1 MAGYNASGFISGGEP
16 LSQPSFAEMLARIR
30 QGDQDAAAE
39 LVRAYEPI
47 IRRAVRFRLSDAHM
61 RHALESLDICQSVLG
76 SFFLRAA
83 SGQYEL
89 NQPEDLQK
97 LLTAMARN
105 KLKFHVRKQYAQ
117 SRDPRR
123 VEAGAD
129 AAAVPAL
136 EATASRQLAA
146 RELLQQVHQ
155 RLAPQERQL
164 VEWRQQGLEWTE
176 IAQRLAGSPEAL
188 RKKLERALD
197 RVAVELGVEETG
209 HG

>member
-1 MAGYNASGFISGGEP
+1 MAQ
-16 LSQPSFAEMLARIR
+16 LSFAELLARVR
-30 QGDQDAAAE
+30 QGDQQAAVE
-39 LVRAYEPI
+39 LVRTYEPL
-47 IRRAVRFRLSDAHM
+47 IRRAIRFRLTNSHM
-61 RHALESLDICQSVLG
+61 RNALESLDICQSVLG

-105 KLKFHVRKQYAQ
+105 KLKYHARKQHAQ

-123 VEAGAD
+123 VDGGAD
-129 AAAVPAL
+129 AAAIPAA
-136 EATASRQLAA
+136 EPTASRQIAA

-155 RLAPQERQL
+155 RLGPEERQL

-176 IAQRLAGSPEAL
+176 IAQRLDGSPEAL

-197 RVAVELGVEETG
+197 RVAVDLGVEETG
-209 HG
+209 RD